1 MTNEERIEKFM
12 LTLMYL
18 DNCMGTLLNMAKDEI
33 MIDSINE
40 IKNTIKEV
48 IDANEDQIDIEI

>member
-33 MIDSINE
+33 MIDAINE
-40 IKNTIKEV
+40 IKDTIKSV
-48 IDANEDQIDIEI
+48 IDANQDQIDIEI